1 MPNQLSPETTS
12 DNIRRGAVLVDIRQP
27 EEFLREHIAGAI
39 NLPLSN
45 LATSALPCDKVII
58 FSCKTGH
65 RTLVNQQTLENFA
78 GGDISILQG
87 GLEGWKA
94 AGLPTVFDKRQP
106 MEMMRQVQIAAGSL
120 ALLGTVLGFA
130 INPAFYGLS
139 AAVGAGLMFS
149 GISGTCAMA
158 SMLKILPWNR
168 IAA

>member
-39 NLPLSN
+39 NLPLSK
-45 LATSALPCDKVII
+45 LATSALPRDKVII

-65 RTLVNQQTLENFA
+65 RTLGNQQTLENFA

-106 MEMMRQVQIAAGSL
+106 MEMMRQVQIAAGTLVL
-120 ALLGTVLGFA
+120 AGAVLGVVVSPVF
-130 INPAFYGLS
+130 FGLS
-139 AAVGAGLMFS
+139 GAVGAGLMLS
-149 GISGTCAMA
+149 GITGTCAMA
-158 SMLKILPWNR
+158 GVLRAMPWNR
-168 IAA
+168 KPA

>member
-39 NLPLSN
+39 NLPLSK
-45 LATSALPCDKVII
+45 LATSALPRDKVII

-106 MEMMRQVQIAAGSL
+106 MEMMRQVQIAAGTLVL
-120 ALLGTVLGFA
+120 AGAVLGVVVSPVF
-130 INPAFYGLS
+130 FGLS
-139 AAVGAGLMFS
+139 GAVGAGLMLS
-149 GISGTCAMA
+149 GITGTCAMA
-158 SMLKILPWNR
+158 GVLRAMPWNR
-168 IAA
+168 KPA

>member
-1 MPNQLSPETTS
+1 MPNQLPPETTS

-106 MEMMRQVQIAAGSL
+106 MEMMRQVQIAAGTLVL
-120 ALLGTVLGFA
+120 AGAVLGVVVSPVF
-130 INPAFYGLS
+130 FGLS
-139 AAVGAGLMFS
+139 GAVGAGLMLS
-149 GISGTCAMA
+149 GITGTCAMA
-158 SMLKILPWNR
+158 GVLRAMPWNR
-168 IAA
+168 KPA